1 MYKYLFNV
9 NLVTNKSYTVP
20 SLELADIDKNVY
32 NIYKYLFDLDLR
44 RTDVTYAVT
53 DEYLSSSINSI
64 YVYLFDVNLAT
75 QTITLVSDDII
86 TTKTDTLLN
95 KVNGLYYY
103 LFDVDLATTPTFDPN
118 TS

>member
-9 NLVTNKSYTVP
+9 NLVTNTNYTVP
-20 SLELADIDKNVY
+20 SLELADIDKNIF

-44 RTDVTYAVT
+44 ASDVTYAVT
-53 DEYLSSSINSI
+53 DEYLSGSINNI

-75 QTITLVSDDII
+75 QTITLVSDTTI

-95 KVNGLYYY
+95 RVNGLYYY
-103 LFDVDLATTPTFDPN
+103 LFGVDLATNATFDPN
-118 TS
+118 S